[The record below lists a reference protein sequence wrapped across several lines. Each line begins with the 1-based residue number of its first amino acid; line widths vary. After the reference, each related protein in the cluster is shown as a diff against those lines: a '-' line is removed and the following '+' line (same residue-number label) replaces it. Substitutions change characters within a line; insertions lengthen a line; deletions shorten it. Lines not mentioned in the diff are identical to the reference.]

1 MKLWQTLK
9 RINMENQILSIKHQ
23 TRLALPEDSSYLFRL
38 GVALYGFNSINSFMT
53 EIICH
58 IDKDQNRIALLDF
71 ESGKTLNIFRQTLK
85 NIKTKKQYKDIYIVM
100 NDTANLFEKL
110 NSERSD
116 FVHAYPITNK
126 NNEQILHRRK
136 DDKGKYFEVDNKFL
150 DSFISRL
157 HDVSSGLY
165 KIRSTVKPQL

>member
-1 MKLWQTLK
+1 
-9 RINMENQILSIKHQ
+9 MEKDILLIKQQ
-23 TRLALPEDSSYLFRL
+23 TRLALPTDSNYLFRL

-58 IDKDQNRIALLDF
+58 IDKNQNRTKLLDL
-71 ESGKTLNIFRQTLK
+71 ESGKILDMFRQALK
-85 NIKTKKQYKDIYIVM
+85 NIKSKKQHKNVHIIM
-100 NDTANLFEKL
+100 NETANIFEKL

-116 FVHAYPITNK
+116 FVHSYPITNK
-126 NNEQILHRRK
+126 RNEQILHRRK
-136 DDKGKYFEVDNKFL
+136 DEKGKYFEVDNNFL

-165 KIRSTVKPQL
+165 KIRAIVKPQI